1 VPKVWREAL
10 IVASVLLM
18 VHRPASRLPM
28 PKIWREAL
36 IAAAVFLLL
45 QRPGFKLKISKEYYQ
60 ETIECREASVQSMA
74 KKFVV
79 TEGES
84 KRLTLCCCFFP
95 HT

>member
-1 VPKVWREAL
+1 
-10 IVASVLLM
+10 
-18 VHRPASRLPM
+18 LPM

-45 QRPGFKLKISKEYYQ
+45 QTKNFKEYYQ

-79 TEGES
+79 TQGES